1 MSSGIDRSI
10 LSLVARSVLI
20 RLRDDFY
27 FYIITLLYTA
37 FAIYMAWE
45 SNMFSMLSHALYFG
59 QWTKVF
65 LFVMPVIAVFIDL
78 FLLVHRFDRRRPL
91 AFRRVFSAKRVA
103 GLISGVLLLGVL
115 MFFQGSFTSIKN
127 MLPALRGGF
136 VDDRAQADIDAWLH
150 FGIDPWVWLH
160 SVLGYDW
167 IRLVIEFNYN
177 VAWFILC
184 FGALFFVATS
194 PSADGIRK
202 RYLLLFAFVWIGC
215 GNVLAGLFLSAGP
228 AFYGEVVGDHAR
240 FANLIAFLSRSE
252 DGSSAA
258 VGFQAYLWELHE
270 SGSAG
275 FGSGISAFPSIHVG
289 LITLNA
295 LFVNQYSRRL
305 GVIAFVYV
313 AFIQISSVY
322 LGWHYAIDGYVSMIA
337 VVAAFYGLAAVLRP
351 RFEWKR
357 RAPAVGSLPAAS

>member
-1 MSSGIDRSI
+1 M
-10 LSLVARSVLI
+10 LP
-20 RLRDDFY
+20 
-27 FYIITLLYTA
+27 
-37 FAIYMAWE
+37 
-45 SNMFSMLSHALYFG
+45 MLSHALYFG

-65 LFVMPVIAVFIDL
+65 LFAMPVIAIAFDL
-78 FLLVHRFDRRRPL
+78 FLLVHRFDRRRAL
-91 AFRRVFSAKRVA
+91 AFRRIFSPKRMA
-103 GLISGVLLLGVL
+103 GLISGVFLLGGL

-150 FGIDPWVWLH
+150 FGVDPWIWLH
-160 SVLGYDW
+160 SILGQDW
-167 IRLVIEFNYN
+167 VRSIIEFNYN
-177 VAWFILC
+177 VLWFVLC

-215 GNVLAGLFLSAGP
+215 GNILAGLFLSAGP
-228 AFYGEVVGDHAR
+228 AFYGDVVGDHAR
-240 FANLIAFLSRSE
+240 FADLVAFLSRGEGS
-252 DGSSAA
+252 SSAA
-258 VGFQAYLWELHE
+258 GYQTYLWELHE

-295 LFVNQYSRRL
+295 LFLNSYSRRL
-305 GVIAFVYV
+305 GIVAFLYV

-322 LGWHYAIDGYVSMIA
+322 LGWHYAIDGYVSMVV
-337 VVAAFYGLAAVLRP
+337 VVAAYYALAAFLRRDWGRTHP
-351 RFEWKR
+351 VV
-357 RAPAVGSLPAAS
+357 AVTSLPTTS